1 MSRVGRLDVVQP
13 DGWAAPKGYVNGM
26 VGEGRWLHV
35 GGQIGWEA
43 DQTFASD
50 DFVEQFGK
58 ALDNVLAVVRAAG
71 GHLDGI
77 ASMTVY
83 VTDVAE
89 YRARA
94 RDLGPVWKAR
104 LGRHYPAMAL
114 VAVAALVEPRAKV
127 EIQAVAL
134 LEPRGNQ

>member
-1 MSRVGRLDVVQP
+1 VSRIGRLDPVQP
-13 DGWAAPKGYVNGM
+13 DGWARPRGYANGM
-26 VGEGRWLHV
+26 VGEGRWVHV
-35 GGQIGWEA
+35 GGQIGWRA
-43 DQTFASD
+43 DQRFATD
-50 DFVEQFGK
+50 DFVEQFAQ
-58 ALDNVLAVVRAAG
+58 ALDNVVAVVVAAG
-71 GHLDGI
+71 GHADAI
-77 ASMTVY
+77 AAMTVY

-94 RDLGPVWKAR
+94 GELGPVWRAR

-134 LEPRGNQ
+134 LEPRGDR